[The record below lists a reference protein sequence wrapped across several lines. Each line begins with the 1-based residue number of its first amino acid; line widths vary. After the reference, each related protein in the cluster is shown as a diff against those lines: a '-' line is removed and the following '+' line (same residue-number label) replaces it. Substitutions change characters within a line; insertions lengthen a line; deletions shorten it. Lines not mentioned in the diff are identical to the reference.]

1 VDKVERMSKEEEM
14 AAAIEVEEMSELEEE
29 EVNSDVSDI
38 DIEIGEKELADV
50 NSLYI
55 QPGGLVAVQGL

>member
-1 VDKVERMSKEEEM
+1 MSKEEEM